1 MSSLFSFL
9 WLAYCLSYPNF
20 PRINCPILQFVSYIS
35 DINLIQY
42 SHLFAYRQF
51 GSSSGVNSNPQMRI
65 FAQFW
70 FIPAYRTP
78 SFIVV
83 CSSFVLFSSQHPFQ
97 ASQAKVERRGG
108 GGSRGLE
115 QLFFP
120 PSKSPPCFFFSLAN
134 GYRVTFAR
142 QTDTQTKICTPAAL
156 SFLRGFDKYSTFC
169 LYSQI
174 RSTEI

>member
-20 PRINCPILQFVSYIS
+20 PRINCPILQFFSYIS

-70 FIPAYRTP
+70 FIPGYRTP

-97 ASQAKVERRGG
+97 ASQAKVEQRGG
-108 GGSRGLE
+108 AAGGSSSCS
-115 QLFFP
+115 FP
-120 PSKSPPCFFFSLAN
+120 PPRRRHFFFSLAN

-142 QTDTQTKICTPAAL
+142 QTDKQTKICTPAAL

>member
-20 PRINCPILQFVSYIS
+20 PRINCPILQFFSYIS

-70 FIPAYRTP
+70 FIPGYRTP

-108 GGSRGLE
+108 GQQGARAAFL
-115 QLFFP
+115 
-120 PSKSPPCFFFSLAN
+120 SPLQVAAMFFFLISQWLSS
-134 GYRVTFAR
+134 YIC
-142 QTDTQTKICTPAAL
+142 QTNRYTDKNLHPGRA
-156 SFLRGFDKYSTFC
+156 FFFKGFW
-169 LYSQI
+169 
-174 RSTEI
+174 

>member
-108 GGSRGLE
+108 GQQGARAAVL
-115 QLFFP
+115 
-120 PSKSPPCFFFSLAN
+120 SPLQDAAIFFFSLAN

-142 QTDTQTKICTPAAL
+142 QTDKQTKICTPAAL